1 MDQKIIYVHTDI
13 SYSKTAN
20 LVFNEYGQLLVLRRS
35 EWKKIPGQYYRPDLS
50 HKPDLPGGLIGDE
63 DELESER
70 VGSAREL
77 AEETGIEID
86 DSALKLLYCDTRYKP
101 NENISETRL
110 VYLLKLDYTPEI
122 TLSWEHESYEWLDP
136 ISVAEQCLLSGA
148 RHKALVYLIEHRNLF
163 GI

>member
-35 EWKKIPGQYYRPDLS
+35 EWKKIPGQDYRPDLS

-86 DSALKLLYCDTRYKP
+86 DSALKL
-101 NENISETRL
+101 
-110 VYLLKLDYTPEI
+110 
-122 TLSWEHESYEWLDP
+122 
-136 ISVAEQCLLSGA
+136 
-148 RHKALVYLIEHRNLF
+148 
-163 GI
+163 